1 MDFRPSECR
10 VHEVISAMA
19 QGFVDK
25 PSDCDISAVLG
36 MGFPAWRGGP
46 LKHGDAVGAK
56 TVLSKLQ
63 ACCVANPFPIV
74 CLCACPRARADLL
87 LSRWRCELLHSS
99 SAS

>member
-1 MDFRPSECR
+1 VSLP
-10 VHEVISAMA
+10 

-56 TVLSKLQ
+56 TVLAKLQ
-63 ACCVANPFPIV
+63 ASFFQIAI
-74 CLCACPRARADLL
+74 
-87 LSRWRCELLHSS
+87 
-99 SAS
+99 

>member
-1 MDFRPSECR
+1 MQQHCALPFASVTRSKIRLFLLLP
-10 VHEVISAMA
+10 

-56 TVLSKLQ
+56 TVLAKLQ
-63 ACCVANPFPIV
+63 VS
-74 CLCACPRARADLL
+74 
-87 LSRWRCELLHSS
+87 LSPLHGRP
-99 SAS
+99 AAA

>member
-1 MDFRPSECR
+1 MAAPSRPGSTLQR
-10 VHEVISAMA
+10 ISRCLGVLMCPA

-56 TVLSKLQ
+56 TVLAKLQ
-63 ACCVANPFPIV
+63 V
-74 CLCACPRARADLL
+74 C
-87 LSRWRCELLHSS
+87 
-99 SAS
+99 